1 MLKLKVEFVLLLMP
15 YFAGWKAGIQYDFMP
30 IPIQIS
36 TSDKVLFFF
45 LRKTANL
52 SWKGGSICLY
62 TLREMPVT
70 DTHMRDSAIEGL
82 VSLRLRLGCTWQ
94 RTSTS

>member
-45 LRKTANL
+45 KKNCKPFFGKVGAKVRH
-52 SWKGGSICLY
+52 
-62 TLREMPVT
+62 MP
-70 DTHMRDSAIEGL
+70 
-82 VSLRLRLGCTWQ
+82 Q
-94 RTSTS
+94 RNAYD